1 MIDFGN
7 GLQSQGVTTADF
19 RISIKDYHRKKVLMI
34 LLSRPPFPCRQFLI
48 GMNGAPWPTG
58 SGTVLLA
65 RLVAAWRKSLVRAG
79 RGVER

>member
-1 MIDFGN
+1 
-7 GLQSQGVTTADF
+7 
-19 RISIKDYHRKKVLMI
+19 MI
-34 LLSRPPFPCRQFLI
+34 LLSRSPFPCRQFLI